1 MIGGSSLSI
10 NASRSVFGHWRCVAG
25 PCPRAGRSTRTPTD
39 PKEAAGRGTPKL
51 PEHLTA
57 AERIIWAHVVTT
69 MPKGIVAGCDDLVLE
84 GLCVQAARFREAE
97 RQIRIQACW

>member
-1 MIGGSSLSI
+1 
-10 NASRSVFGHWRCVAG
+10 
-25 PCPRAGRSTRTPTD
+25 
-39 PKEAAGRGTPKL
+39 
-51 PEHLTA
+51 
-57 AERIIWAHVVTT
+57 